1 MISGTVALLASCS
14 NDFHENGDINSDEQL
29 KMGLDIVLQERNPA
43 SPETTTKDL
52 VFDEG
57 VKTRSS
63 GAIIGNT
70 DILLGTGYNI
80 GNSLLGDYD
89 NVTHPV
95 VDVNKVKEFD
105 PEYIFPKK
113 ILGNESKT
121 FAYTTFN
128 RYEANTSVNKKVT
141 TGFSVNLG
149 LFSIGRKSKTEEV
162 FTTQTTNEQHVVYG
176 ELNLNLRN
184 SSFTLQSVEGA
195 RKIYAR
201 ECLSNTFMRNLY
213 SSTVNNLL
221 GSYGD
226 FVLVGYYTGG
236 KAVALYAGKSKE
248 TYDSTSKE
256 KDMSQDINA
265 SYKWDTGSASAELSF
280 GKATGNSNS
289 NRYKT
294 ENTEIIIKTLG
305 GTRDDQPMLTA
316 VKLNDWGVNLTS
328 WQRSLND
335 ENLHTIIDITDGG
348 LCPIYGFV
356 LEENLKRRFK
366 DTSDGYLEGR
376 TKLITPTM
384 EIVRVFVRNSPSGEA
399 LYEVAAVLNTRQGD
413 KIVLSDGKASTATDA
428 ELLSN
433 ENNTVFLDKANKI
446 AAQKKNYFGLK
457 ITTNTVT
464 RINPHLRSTLTINM
478 GEVVEDNFYRFMNP
492 MTNIEYIYDSVNKIA
507 FSHLIDR
514 GYDDWILDDYVIR
527 DWVESI
533 PEKRVSITS
542 LANSYKIIGL

>member
-1 MISGTVALLASCS
+1 MISGAVALLASCS
-14 NDFHENGDINSDEQL
+14 NDFLENGDINSDKQL
-29 KMGLDIVLQERNPA
+29 KTVSDIVLQERNSA
-43 SPETTTKDL
+43 YPETTTKDL

-80 GNSLLGDYD
+80 GNSFLGDYD
-89 NVTHPV
+89 NVTHPII
-95 VDVNKVKEFD
+95 DVSKVKGFD

-162 FTTQTTNEQHVVYG
+162 FTKQTTNEIHTVYG

-213 SSTVNNLL
+213 SSTVKNLL

-236 KAVALYAGKSKE
+236 KALALYAGKGNEIYAS
-248 TYDSTSKE
+248 SSKE
-256 KDMSQDINA
+256 KDMSQDVNA
-265 SYKWDTGSASAELSF
+265 SYKWDTGSTSAELSF

-294 ENTEIIIKTLG
+294 EKTEIIIKTLG

-328 WQRSLND
+328 WQQSLSD

-376 TKLITPTM
+376 TKLITPTI
-384 EIVRVFVRNSPSGEA
+384 EIVRVFVRNSSAGEA

-413 KIVLSDGKASTATDA
+413 KIVLGDGKASTATDA
-428 ELLSN
+428 ELRIN
-433 ENNTVFLDKANKI
+433 ENNAVFIDKANKI

-457 ITTNTVT
+457 ITTNTIT
-464 RINPHLRSTLTINM
+464 RINPYVRSTLTINM
-478 GEVVEDNFYRFMNP
+478 GEVVEGNFYRFMNP
-492 MTNIEYIYDSVNKIA
+492 MTNIEYIYDTVNKIA

-514 GYDDWILDDYVIR
+514 GFDDWILDDYVIR

-533 PEKRVSITS
+533 PEKRISITS